1 MRSLI
6 IALCRAMSIAQEF
19 LMKILLFIGSIGMMI
34 GGSSGTMNPFN
45 MSIGLLGMLLIV
57 VSIIGGLE
65 IYKTSGVSNMILF
78 LQQRKKQNNHLFFP
92 LLINATSMFMALYG
106 LYCCVVWLPPFLT
119 LAMVIMT
126 VLAPLIAKISL
137 MESTHA

>member
-19 LMKILLFIGSIGMMI
+19 LMKILLFIGSIGMM
-34 GGSSGTMNPFN
+34 
-45 MSIGLLGMLLIV
+45 
-57 VSIIGGLE
+57 IGGLE